1 MQMHDNDFKNDA
13 GPFGFADEPAGS
25 AVIKVIGV
33 GGGGGNAVTHMVR
46 NQIPGVEFICANTDA
61 QVINNLEG
69 ALPLQ
74 LGGAITRGLG
84 AGANPEKG
92 RQAALEDKERIVESL
107 EGANMIF
114 ITAGMGGGTG
124 TGAAPVVAELARELG
139 ILTVAVVTKPFSF
152 EGSKRTRVSQAGLE
166 ALAERVDSLIVI
178 ENDKLLSVLGDD
190 VGLLEAFAAADNV
203 LLDAVQGI
211 SDLIIR
217 PGLINVDFA
226 DVETTMR
233 NMGLSMMGVGVA
245 AGEDRADRA
254 TEQAL
259 RSPLLQDVDLRGA
272 KGVLVNVTAGTNM
285 GLQEFT
291 RVGDLVRHV
300 ADDNG
305 EVIIGT
311 AIDPDLKDELRV
323 TVVAT
328 GIGQREADDELMEQP
343 QIVAENPEVQ
353 APRKRLDTIR
363 ADSQQHASR
372 PMRPAKDARP
382 DVRVSEQSEP
392 QTQVERPSRRAT
404 SSSSSQDVLD
414 IPTFLRRQAD

>member
-1 MQMHDNDFKNDA
+1 MQMHDNDLKNDA
-13 GPFGFADEPAGS
+13 GPFGFAEEPAGS

-92 RQAALEDKERIVESL
+92 RQAALEDKERIMESL
-107 EGANMIF
+107 EGANMVF

-152 EGSKRTRVSQAGLE
+152 EGSKRTRISQAGLE
-166 ALAERVDSLIVI
+166 ALSERVDSLIVI
-178 ENDKLLSVLGDD
+178 ENDKLLEVLGDD

-245 AGEDRADRA
+245 AGEDRAERA

-272 KGVLVNVTAGTNM
+272 KGVLVNVTAGTNL
-285 GLQEFT
+285 GLREFT
-291 RVGDLVRHV
+291 QVGDLVRHV

-328 GIGQREADDELMEQP
+328 GIGQRDEDELTEAP
-343 QIVAENPEVQ
+343 QVVAENPEVQ

-363 ADSQQHASR
+363 SETQASSR

-382 DVRVSEQSEP
+382 DVRVSESSEP
-392 QTQVERPSRRAT
+392 QQQAERPSRRAAT
-404 SSSSSQDVLD
+404 SSSSQDVLD